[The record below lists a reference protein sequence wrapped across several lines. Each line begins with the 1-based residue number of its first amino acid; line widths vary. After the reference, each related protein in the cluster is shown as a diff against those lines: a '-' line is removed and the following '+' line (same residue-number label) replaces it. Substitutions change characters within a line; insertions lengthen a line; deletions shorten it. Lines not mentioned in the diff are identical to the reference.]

1 MSRSDLH
8 VRELLRLVRFVV
20 VGVTNTAINMAVY
33 ASLLALDVSYVAAS
47 VAASAVAISIAYF
60 LNRRFTFRVAEHSS
74 SLVIRFFSV
83 QIGAAIANVVLLA
96 LLIERAGMDP
106 LLAQVVIVPPIVLTT
121 FALNRL
127 VVFRHHVDTLVS

>member
-1 MSRSDLH
+1 M
-8 VRELLRLVRFVV
+8 RELLRLVRFVV